1 MIEFTGERVVPGQT
15 NPDLMNE
22 HLARY
27 CFAEA
32 LVGQKRVLDA
42 GCGLAYG
49 SARLA
54 RRAQD
59 VFALDNAFDP
69 LRQVRGQYEPEG
81 VRFAQGDVSSL
92 PFRSG
97 SFDVVVAFEVI
108 EHLENWQGFLTE
120 VERVL
125 EPSGQLIV
133 STPNRLYYEET
144 RTEPNL
150 FHVHEFDYE
159 EFQSKLQKFFP
170 HVTIFLE
177 NHSNAITFTPLNVQG
192 VRTIL
197 ESNSHKPEE
206 AHFFLAAC
214 SKQPL
219 FGSPAFVYLPESGN
233 VLRER
238 EHHIDLLDDEIKQK
252 ENWLA
257 ERTAELDE
265 KYRREQKLAQQTIA
279 ELEQQNE
286 QKTQWAE
293 QIEADYSQE
302 LQNRTEWADWL
313 AERTAELKQLD
324 EKYRRE
330 QKLAQQTIAELEQQ
344 NEQKTQWAEQI
355 EADYSQEL
363 QNRTEWAEKLDA
375 QLKEA
380 WDNYRGIEQE
390 LKKCIALLDDAENR
404 VIERTEWAQRLDRE
418 LEQASKQL
426 ALLYASPAY
435 RLGRR
440 LRLAPAP
447 EQSPARK

>member
-1 MIEFTGERVVPGQT
+1 MMEFTGERVIPGQT
-15 NPDLMNE
+15 DPDLMNE

-59 VFALDNAFDP
+59 VFALDNTLGP
-69 LRQVRGQYEPEG
+69 LVQVRAEYEPDG
-81 VRFAQGDVSSL
+81 VRFVQGDIASL
-92 PFRSG
+92 PFPSG
-97 SFDVVVAFEVI
+97 SFEIVVAFEVI
-108 EHLENWQGFLTE
+108 EHLEDWQGFLAE
-120 VERVL
+120 AERVL
-125 EPSGQLIV
+125 ARSGQLIV
-133 STPNRLYYEET
+133 STPNRLYYAET

-150 FHVHEFDYE
+150 YHIHEFDYE
-159 EFQSKLQKFFP
+159 EFQSELKKRFP

-177 NHSNAITFTPLNVQG
+177 NHSNAITFTPLSVQG

-197 ESNSHKPEE
+197 ESNLHKPEE

-214 SKQPL
+214 SKQPM

-238 EHHIDLLDDEIKQK
+238 EHHIDLLDGEIKKK
-252 ENWLA
+252 EQWLA
-257 ERTAELDE
+257 ETTADLKDLDE
-265 KYRREQKLAQQTIA
+265 EYRREQKLAQETIA

-293 QIEADYSQE
+293 QLEAGY
-302 LQNRTEWADWL
+302 
-313 AERTAELKQLD
+313 K
-324 EKYRRE
+324 K
-330 QKLAQQTIAELEQQ
+330 ELEQ
-344 NEQKTQWAEQI
+344 
-355 EADYSQEL
+355 
-363 QNRTEWAEKLDA
+363 RTEWAEKLDA
-375 QLKEA
+375 ELKQA
-380 WDNYRGIEQE
+380 WDNYRKIEQE

-418 LEQASKQL
+418 LEQAREQL
-426 ALLYASPAY
+426 ARLYASPAY

-440 LRLAPAP
+440 LRLAPDPAPSP
-447 EQSPARK
+447 EQTDQSRERE

>member
-15 NPDLMNE
+15 DPDLMNE

-32 LVGQKRVLDA
+32 LAGQKRVLDA

-54 RRAQD
+54 RRAEE

-69 LRQVRGQYEPEG
+69 LREVRGQYEPAG
-81 VRFAQGDVSSL
+81 VRFAQGDVTSL

-108 EHLENWQGFLTE
+108 EHLEDWRGFLAE

-144 RTEPNL
+144 RDEPNL
-150 FHVHEFDYE
+150 YHMHEFDYE
-159 EFQSKLQKFFP
+159 EFQSELQKFFP

-177 NHSNAITFTPLNVQG
+177 NHSNAITFTPLTVQG
-192 VRTIL
+192 IRTIL

-238 EHHIDLLDDEIKQK
+238 EHHIDLLDGEIKQK
-252 ENWLA
+252 EKWLA
-257 ERTAELDE
+257 ETTAELKQLDE
-265 KYRREQKLAQQTIA
+265 EYRREQKLAQETIA
-279 ELEQQNE
+279 DLEQQNAR
-286 QKTQWAE
+286 KTQWAE
-293 QIEADYSQE
+293 QLEADYG
-302 LQNRTEWADWL
+302 R
-313 AERTAELKQLD
+313 
-324 EKYRRE
+324 
-330 QKLAQQTIAELEQQ
+330 ELEQ
-344 NEQKTQWAEQI
+344 
-355 EADYSQEL
+355 
-363 QNRTEWAEKLDA
+363 RTEWAEKLDA
-375 QLKEA
+375 ELKQA

-404 VIERTEWAQRLDRE
+404 VIERTEWARRLDRE

-435 RLGRR
+435 RFGRR
-440 LRLAPAP
+440 LRLAPEPAP
-447 EQSPARK
+447 NDPETST

>member
-15 NPDLMNE
+15 DSDLMNE

-69 LRQVRGQYEPEG
+69 LRQVRGQYETAG
-81 VRFAQGDVSSL
+81 VRFAQGDVTSL

-108 EHLENWQGFLTE
+108 ERIENWQGFLTE

-125 EPSGQLIV
+125 KPSGQLIV
-133 STPNRLYYEET
+133 STPNRLYYGET

-159 EFQSKLQKFFP
+159 EFQSELQKFFP
-170 HVTIFLE
+170 HVTVFLE

-252 ENWLA
+252 EKWLA
-257 ERTAELDE
+257 ETTSELKQLDE
-265 KYRREQKLAQQTIA
+265 EYRREQKLAQQTIA

-293 QIEADYSQE
+293 QLEADYSQE
-302 LQNRTEWADWL
+302 LQ
-313 AERTAELKQLD
+313 K
-324 EKYRRE
+324 
-330 QKLAQQTIAELEQQ
+330 
-344 NEQKTQWAEQI
+344 
-355 EADYSQEL
+355 
-363 QNRTEWAEKLDA
+363 RTEWAEKLDA
-375 QLKEA
+375 ELKQA

-404 VIERTEWAQRLDRE
+404 VIERTEWAQRLDGE

-447 EQSPARK
+447 EQSPERK

>member
-1 MIEFTGERVVPGQT
+1 MGRPAWPAALKTFSRSTTHLIRCAKSAASMSPRVS
-15 NPDLMNE
+15 
-22 HLARY
+22 
-27 CFAEA
+27 A
-32 LVGQKRVLDA
+32 L
-42 GCGLAYG
+42 
-49 SARLA
+49 
-54 RRAQD
+54 RRGM
-59 VFALDNAFDP
+59 L
-69 LRQVRGQYEPEG
+69 
-81 VRFAQGDVSSL
+81 L

-108 EHLENWQGFLTE
+108 EHLENWPGFLTE

-133 STPNRLYYEET
+133 STPNRLYYGET

-150 FHVHEFDYE
+150 FHVHEFDYQ
-159 EFQSKLQKFFP
+159 EFQSELQKFFP
-170 HVTIFLE
+170 HVTVFLE

-238 EHHIDLLDDEIKQK
+238 EHHIDLLDDKIKQK
-252 ENWLA
+252 EKWLA
-257 ERTAELDE
+257 ETTSELKQLDE
-265 KYRREQKLAQQTIA
+265 EYRREQKLAQQTIA

-293 QIEADYSQE
+293 QLEAAYSQE
-302 LQNRTEWADWL
+302 LQ
-313 AERTAELKQLD
+313 K
-324 EKYRRE
+324 
-330 QKLAQQTIAELEQQ
+330 
-344 NEQKTQWAEQI
+344 
-355 EADYSQEL
+355 
-363 QNRTEWAEKLDA
+363 RTEWAEKLDA
-375 QLKEA
+375 ELKQA

-404 VIERTEWAQRLDRE
+404 VIERTEWAQRLDGE
-418 LEQASKQL
+418 LEQASN
-426 ALLYASPAY
+426 
-435 RLGRR
+435 
-440 LRLAPAP
+440 
-447 EQSPARK
+447 

>member
-15 NPDLMNE
+15 DPDLMNE

-54 RRAQD
+54 RRAEE

-69 LRQVRGQYEPEG
+69 LREVREQYEPAG
-81 VRFAQGDVSSL
+81 VRFAQGDVTSL

-108 EHLENWQGFLTE
+108 EHLEDWRGFLAE

-133 STPNRLYYEET
+133 STPNRLYYGET
-144 RTEPNL
+144 RSEPNL
-150 FHVHEFDYE
+150 YHVHEFDYE
-159 EFQSKLQKFFP
+159 EFQSELQKFFP

-177 NHSNAITFTPLNVQG
+177 NHSNAITFTPLTVQG

-238 EHHIDLLDDEIKQK
+238 EHHIDLLDGQIKQK
-252 ENWLA
+252 EKWLA
-257 ERTAELDE
+257 ETTAELKQLDE
-265 KYRREQKLAQQTIA
+265 EYRREQKLAQETIA
-279 ELEQQNE
+279 DLEQQNA

-293 QIEADYSQE
+293 QLEADYS
-302 LQNRTEWADWL
+302 R
-313 AERTAELKQLD
+313 
-324 EKYRRE
+324 
-330 QKLAQQTIAELEQQ
+330 ELEQ
-344 NEQKTQWAEQI
+344 
-355 EADYSQEL
+355 
-363 QNRTEWAEKLDA
+363 RTEWAEKLDA
-375 QLKEA
+375 ELKQA

-404 VIERTEWAQRLDRE
+404 VIERTEWARRLDRE

-447 EQSPARK
+447 DQSPERK

>member
-15 NPDLMNE
+15 DSDLMNE

-69 LRQVRGQYEPEG
+69 LRQVRGQYETAG
-81 VRFAQGDVSSL
+81 VRFAQGDVTSL

-108 EHLENWQGFLTE
+108 EHIENWQGFLTE

-125 EPSGQLIV
+125 KPSGQLIV
-133 STPNRLYYEET
+133 STPNRLYYGET

-159 EFQSKLQKFFP
+159 EFQSELQKFFP
-170 HVTIFLE
+170 HVTVFLE

-252 ENWLA
+252 EKWLA
-257 ERTAELDE
+257 ETTSELKQLDE
-265 KYRREQKLAQQTIA
+265 EYRREQKLAQQTIA

-293 QIEADYSQE
+293 QLEADYSQE
-302 LQNRTEWADWL
+302 LQ
-313 AERTAELKQLD
+313 K
-324 EKYRRE
+324 
-330 QKLAQQTIAELEQQ
+330 
-344 NEQKTQWAEQI
+344 
-355 EADYSQEL
+355 
-363 QNRTEWAEKLDA
+363 RTEWAEKLDA
-375 QLKEA
+375 ELKQA

-404 VIERTEWAQRLDRE
+404 VIERTEWAQRLDGE

-447 EQSPARK
+447 EQSPERK